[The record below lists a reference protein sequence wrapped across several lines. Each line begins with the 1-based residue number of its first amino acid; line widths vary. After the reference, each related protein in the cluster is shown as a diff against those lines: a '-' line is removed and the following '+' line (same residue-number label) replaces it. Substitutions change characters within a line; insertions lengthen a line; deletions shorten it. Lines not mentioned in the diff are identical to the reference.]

1 MSQIKISKSY
11 FSEKTKIR
19 EAYKSNMSKEE
30 NKFRN
35 FDILNGSANS
45 YNDNNSLRKNSNF
58 KSINSN
64 REQPHSRDS
73 LNYFDQN
80 QNLDKTDLYFNNN
93 NNNSI
98 RRPSPIPMNK
108 KIANSLNN
116 LSVNEEDHLNPIYS
130 NRNSTKDSLPLISR
144 SLNKSVTNA
153 SDNNSIRSNNNKD
166 EFLKNSLK
174 TKTDEKSVKSRNN
187 KTKNSS
193 QNYSEPFLASFLP
206 SIVPNINRA
215 NVPIPYIDFNQYS
228 PRVGEVVFPYI
239 VPTNL
244 GPFVPAPYQR
254 YESKNTNSNN
264 NNENNIKSNN
274 KTIKTS
280 FNPVYNPYGSMQV
293 PPGILAYN
301 IAWMQPVM
309 LDESSSDEEIQDE
322 RVESKNVRPAKVVQ
336 INHPTKKFY
345 KNPKFIFKEKKD
357 QSPENRNKVKI

>member
-30 NKFRN
+30 KKFRN

-80 QNLDKTDLYFNNN
+80 QNLDKTDLYFNN

-244 GPFVPAPYQR
+244 GPAPYQR
-254 YESKNTNSNN
+254 YESKNTNSNT
-264 NNENNIKSNN
+264 NNIKSNN
-274 KTIKTS
+274 KNIKTS

-322 RVESKNVRPAKVVQ
+322 RVESKNIRPAKVVQ

-357 QSPENRNKVKI
+357 QSPENRNKVKISIYLKYI